1 MYNSAKFG
9 NIAVKYQAGMYMI
22 ETGNGDNK
30 RPQYNEY
37 KKGQSIL
44 IPLRNPFLDRT
55 IVHFVRYDPNERK
68 IYLKIREDDIYECS
82 EEEFHKLVGVRKDA
96 DFVIGVPEPVMIDGK
111 TGMPYTNMATDYVF
125 LYELDGYEWDLFK
138 FIHADFSKED
148 EVAIIMETESTP
160 HDCRILKFTKND
172 NGTYNIDNPPEL
184 HLHSYYERRAETL
197 E

>member
-1 MYNSAKFG
+1 MYNSVKFG

-44 IPLRNPFLDRT
+44 IPLRNPFLDQT
-55 IVHFVRYDPNERK
+55 IVQFVRYDPNERK

-82 EEEFHKLVGVRKDA
+82 EEEFHKLVGIRKDA
-96 DFVIGVPEPVMIDGK
+96 DFVIGVPEPVMIDAK

-138 FIHADFSKED
+138 YIHADFSKED
-148 EVAIIMETESTP
+148 EVAIIMDTESTP
-160 HDCRILKFTKND
+160 HDYKILKFTRND
-172 NGTYNIDNPPEL
+172 NGTYTIDNPPTL
-184 HLHSYYERRAETL
+184 HLRDYHKR
-197 E
+197 